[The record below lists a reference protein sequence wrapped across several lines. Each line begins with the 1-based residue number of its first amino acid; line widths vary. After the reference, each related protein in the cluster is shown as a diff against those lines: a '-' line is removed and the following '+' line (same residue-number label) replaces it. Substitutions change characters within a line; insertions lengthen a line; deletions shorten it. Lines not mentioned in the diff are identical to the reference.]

1 MLNDIVVDELAPS
14 VVVALL
20 LVVKEFRPVG
30 AIMLGRRGRCHQGS

>member
-1 MLNDIVVDELAPS
+1 MLNVVLDELAPR